1 MNVERWIPP
10 EIPLDKPNAAR
21 IYDYFLGGYHNFA
34 QDRAVAEKLL
44 VMFPDLF
51 VSAQA
56 NRGFLRRAVTY
67 LVAQGIDQFLD
78 IGSGIPTMGNVH
90 EVAQARNPEACV
102 VYVDVEPVA
111 VAHCRTMLEGNDRAV
126 AISADVREPEAI
138 LAHTGLRRLLD
149 VRQPLG
155 LLLVSMLHY
164 VIDDD
169 VALDSVDRLRQAAA
183 PGSYIVVAHP
193 TFVKLEDETVTQQDG
208 VDVFRSAGDT
218 VLRTRELVLRFFGD
232 WVLVEPGLVL
242 SPLWRPEGP
251 DDPMLDTPER
261 AFTLAGV
268 AYKPEGSA

>member
-1 MNVERWIPP
+1 MAEERWIPP
-10 EIPLDKPNAAR
+10 EIPLDRPNAAR

-90 EVAQARNPEACV
+90 EVAQARNSEARV

-111 VAHCRTMLEGNDRAV
+111 AAHCRTMLEGNERAV
-126 AISADVREPEAI
+126 AIQADVQEPEAL
-138 LAHTGLRRLLD
+138 LAHSELRRLLD
-149 VRQPLG
+149 LRRPLG

-164 VIDDD
+164 VVDDD
-169 VALDSVDRLRQAAA
+169 IALRSVDWLRQAAA

-193 TFVKLEDETVTQQDG
+193 TFVKLEAGTSSQQEGIDAY
-208 VDVFRSAGDT
+208 RSAGDT
-218 VLRTRELVLRFFGD
+218 VLRNRELILSFFGD
-232 WVLVEPGLVL
+232 WTLVEPGLVL

-261 AFTLAGV
+261 AFTLAGI
-268 AYKPEGSA
+268 AYKPEDSK

>member
-1 MNVERWIPP
+1 MDQGRWIPP

-34 QDRAVAEKLL
+34 QDRAVAERLL

-90 EVAQARNPEACV
+90 EVAQARNPEARV

-126 AISADVREPEAI
+126 AIQADVQEPEVL
-138 LAHTGLRRLLD
+138 LAHSEVGRLLD
-149 VRQPLG
+149 LRRPLG

-164 VIDDD
+164 VVDDD
-169 VALDSVDRLRQAAA
+169 VALRSVDRLRQAAA
-183 PGSYIVVAHP
+183 PGSYIVVGHP
-193 TFVKLEDETVTQQDG
+193 TFIKLEDETVSQKDG
-208 VDVFRSAGDT
+208 VDVFRSASDT
-218 VLRTRELVLRFFGD
+218 ALRTREVILRFFGD
-232 WVLVEPGLVL
+232 WTLVEPGLVL
-242 SPLWRPEGP
+242 SPVWRPEGP

-261 AFTLAGV
+261 AFTLVGI

>member
-1 MNVERWIPP
+1 MDEGRWIPP
-10 EIPLDKPNAAR
+10 EIPLDRPNAAR

-44 VMFPDLF
+44 VVFPDLF

-90 EVAQARNPEACV
+90 EVAQAGNPEARV

-126 AISADVREPEAI
+126 AIRADVQEPEAI
-138 LAHTGLRRLLD
+138 LAHSEVRRLLD
-149 VRQPLG
+149 LRRPLG

-164 VIDDD
+164 VVDDD
-169 VALDSVDRLRQAAA
+169 VALRSVDRLCQGAA

-193 TFVKLEDETVTQQDG
+193 TSVKLEGETGSQEEGIDI
-208 VDVFRSAGDT
+208 FRSAGDT
-218 VLRTRELVLRFFGD
+218 VLRTRELILRFFGD

-261 AFTLAGV
+261 AFTLVGM
-268 AYKPEGSA
+268 AYKPEGGT

>member
-1 MNVERWIPP
+1 MNEERWIPP

-51 VSAQA
+51 ISAQA
-56 NRGFLRRAVTY
+56 NRGLLRRAVSY

-90 EVAQARNPEACV
+90 EVAQARNPEARV

-111 VAHCRTMLEGNDRAV
+111 VAHGRTMLKGNDRAV
-126 AISADVREPEAI
+126 AIRADVQEPEAI
-138 LAHTGLRRLLD
+138 LAHSEVRRLLD
-149 VRQPLG
+149 LRRPLG
-155 LLLVSMLHY
+155 MLMVSMLHY
-164 VIDDD
+164 VLDDD
-169 VALDSVDRLRQAAA
+169 VAIRSVDRLREAAA
-183 PGSYIVVAHP
+183 PGSYLVVAHP
-193 TFVKLEDETVTQQDG
+193 TFVKLEGETVSQMDG
-208 VDVFRSAGDT
+208 VDVFRSASDT
-218 VLRTRELVLRFFGD
+218 VLRTREMILRFFGD
-232 WVLVEPGLVL
+232 WILVEPGLVL

-261 AFTLAGV
+261 AFTLAG
-268 AYKPEGSA
+268 AACKPEGSA